1 MPDNTY
7 MASFY
12 FTTIDNEGWSENI
25 YIQSTTVDQAVTT
38 AAGYIA
44 PRMGL
49 SPDNVD
55 MVYGKVSDVA
65 IKGDSKIVLPTMGN
79 YPFIGT
85 WVADPVG
92 SYLEAN
98 TALLIELVSDPSKK
112 NRIFL
117 RGLSLD
123 VVTGREFKNPT
134 GYAAKLTALT
144 TFLTGTCYT
153 RNKDIADPTGF
164 SFSQCTDAFFTRV
177 TARKPGRPFSIPRGR
192 RFAHRTTRAA
202 TVAGRSSTASA
213 PPTSPSTASHQAQ
226 RR

>member
-1 MPDNTY
+1 MADNTY
-7 MASFY
+7 LASFY

-25 YIQSTTVDQAVTT
+25 YVQATTVDQAVTT
-38 AAGYIA
+38 AAGYIT

-49 SPDNVD
+49 SSDNVD

-65 IKGDSKIVLPTMGN
+65 IKGDSKIILPTTGN

-85 WVADPVG
+85 WTPTPVG
-92 SYLEAN
+92 GYLEAN

-134 GYAAKLTALT
+134 GYGAKLSALT
-144 TFLTGTCYT
+144 TFLVGTCYC
-153 RNKDIADPTGF
+153 RNKDIADPSGF
-164 SFSQCTDAFFTRV
+164 SYTQCTDAFFTKV

-192 RFAHRTTRAA
+192 KFAHRTTRAA
-202 TVAGRSSTASA
+202 TGAVKSSIASA
-213 PPTSPSTASHQAQ
+213 PPTPPSTGLPRVP